1 MTTRCRYPPGCMV
14 ILQQIAE
21 SKSSDKVFPVGRTT
35 LWRLMKDLYPNLT
48 LHGLRSTFRDWAG
61 DVDGSDDELAEL
73 SLHHAVGD
81 RTRRAYRRGKA
92 LERRRALM
100 ERWQVFCETPFK
112 NNVTVLPDRAA

>member
-1 MTTRCRYPPGCMV
+1 VT
-14 ILQQIAE
+14 ILQQMAE
-21 SKSSDKVFPVGRTT
+21 IKSSDKVFLIGRTT
-35 LWRLMKDLYPNLT
+35 LWNLMKKIHPTLT

-61 DVDGSDDELAEL
+61 DVDGSDDELAEI

-92 LERRRALM
+92 LERRRQLM

-112 NNVTVLPDRAA
+112 SNVTVLPDRAA